1 MNRVVDDFMLDVNV
15 HRSRNVASGV
25 VHGNEVE
32 VLASS
37 KQFRPGSALFL
48 GPSAD
53 VWQPGAM
60 AIVLSRPE
68 ISGHG
73 ARRAILPA
81 HGLLRWRV
89 APVKIGNGVVAS
101 AATYATVR

>member
-1 MNRVVDDFMLDVNV
+1 MNRVVDGFMVDVNV

-25 VHGNEVE
+25 VHGNE

-53 VWQPGAM
+53 VGQPGVM